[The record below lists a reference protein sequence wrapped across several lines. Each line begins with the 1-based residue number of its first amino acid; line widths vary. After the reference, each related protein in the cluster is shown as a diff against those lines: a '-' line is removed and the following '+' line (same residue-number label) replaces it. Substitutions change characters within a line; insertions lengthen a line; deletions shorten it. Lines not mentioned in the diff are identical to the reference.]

1 MVSGDSSVA
10 LNRKEREALK
20 FLAVHLVYGLA
31 AALTFGIAVLATN
44 LGNLRT
50 LAMESSSPIAVLL
63 LFFLGLFVTFGGVG
77 MGVGIMS
84 LARDDEH
91 GLK

>member
-1 MVSGDSSVA
+1 MA
-10 LNRKEREALK
+10 LNRKEHEALK

-31 AALTFGIAVLATN
+31 GALTFGIAVLVTN

-50 LAMESSSPIAVLL
+50 LAMTSSQPWMVLT
-63 LFFLGLFVTFGGVG
+63 LFFFGLCITFGSVG

-84 LARDDEH
+84 LARDEDDEVE
-91 GLK
+91 